1 MIKEAVQR
9 GSSDNT
15 IKPGGWLG
23 GAVPPT
29 IAGGGRR
36 SVGRVCSRFHAP
48 AGTHNGM
55 CASDG
60 MQVEGVEEA
69 GGVSRMDTER
79 RKNGNKGGEE
89 GTEGAEDDGVRGD
102 DPPTS
107 SEKSRTEGGMLS
119 AFNGKGGMIAG
130 VPSVCEFTEIDSV
143 GGLEGGKF

>member
-23 GAVPPT
+23 GAVPTT

-60 MQVEGVEEA
+60 MQVEGIEEA

-79 RKNGNKGGEE
+79 RKMGIREPRMMGSGEM
-89 GTEGAEDDGVRGD
+89 TRQPAARRAERRV
-102 DPPTS
+102 
-107 SEKSRTEGGMLS
+107 E
-119 AFNGKGGMIAG
+119 
-130 VPSVCEFTEIDSV
+130 C
-143 GGLEGGKF
+143 